1 MNCQNPKNPSGFFLH
16 VCLCYPGH
24 VLLGLKVTVVLLQL
38 TTARAAGHGGRTL
51 PGPSLGQQEGL
62 AVLVTCP
69 PHSTAFCTKGKS
81 LSPKT
86 KVKMTGWHTR
96 CHQRGISAVPVNL
109 QTEKQLSSGKFPM
122 RWCHKGCLGLAPLRM
137 S

>member
-1 MNCQNPKNPSGFFLH
+1 MTVESWPQFTVFFSMEFCLLHTSRQAVFSFITNAEFNKRTLVNRQNPKNPSGFFLH

-86 KVKMTGWHTR
+86 H
-96 CHQRGISAVPVNL
+96 
-109 QTEKQLSSGKFPM
+109 
-122 RWCHKGCLGLAPLRM
+122 
-137 S
+137 